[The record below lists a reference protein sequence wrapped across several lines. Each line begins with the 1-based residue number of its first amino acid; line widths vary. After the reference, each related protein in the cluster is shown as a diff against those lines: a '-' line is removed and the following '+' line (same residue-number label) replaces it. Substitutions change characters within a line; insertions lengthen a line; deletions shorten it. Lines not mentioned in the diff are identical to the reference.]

1 MSASDLTLSFSP
13 ESASEQRQQPFSF
26 NEALSSSEPLSPPIE
41 AVVKRLSSRLTEFE
55 NNLNN
60 VVKEEQEFR
69 IAFKE
74 QTDSLHALVQ
84 RYARE
89 DENIRRLVEEDTQRS
104 RDAQAEYE
112 ALQRDFDEQV
122 RPNSP
127 TRIRKWLSTVW
138 TNVWIV
144 LSLVFMAPVHAIW
157 VIVEKLLTE
166 TGLVGHGNDS
176 IHRSYSTFSN
186 REDTPMRVDNEIRR
200 KRRAL
205 KAEPLKDGQVV
216 THWLQKD
223 EPKLESRRKKLTLDN
238 LSTTPKDEA
247 SLSSSYTGM
256 HTVTSPPTS
265 LLPQS
270 SIQETPPTLVSTV
283 NRVDDQIL
291 PGSEPNETSQ
301 PNESDDVFVDAQGET
316 SPVPQ
321 KPRLPIAQQDHVE
334 EEEISSPDVTEV
346 TSDPGSQ
353 RPAWARVGE
362 SNQTLPDIAQFPSG
376 EFWDI
381 SDDEMKL
388 ELRR

>member
-1 MSASDLTLSFSP
+1 MSASDLTLSISP
-13 ESASEQRQQPFSF
+13 ESASEQRQQPTFSF
-26 NEALSSSEPLSPPIE
+26 NETLSSSEPLSPPIE
-41 AVVKRLSSRLTEFE
+41 AVFKRLSSRLTEFE
-55 NNLNN
+55 NNLNS
-60 VVKEEQEFR
+60 VVKEEQQFR

-89 DENIRRLVEEDTQRS
+89 DENLRRLVEEDTQRS

-112 ALQRDFDEQV
+112 ALERDFDEQV

-166 TGLVGHGNDS
+166 TGLVGRGNDS
-176 IHRSYSTFSN
+176 AHRSYSTFSN
-186 REDTPMRVDNEIRR
+186 REEDLMRVDNEIRR
-200 KRRAL
+200 KRRNS
-205 KAEPLKDGQVV
+205 KTEPSKYGQVV
-216 THWLQKD
+216 THWVQKD
-223 EPKLESRRKKLTLDN
+223 EPKLGSRRKKQSLDN
-238 LSTTPKDEA
+238 IPTNPKDE
-247 SLSSSYTGM
+247 SIVSSNYMGM
-256 HTVTSPPTS
+256 HPITTPPTS
-265 LLPQS
+265 LLAQS
-270 SIQETPPTLVSTV
+270 SVQTPPTLISAV

-291 PGSEPNETSQ
+291 SWSEPKGASQ
-301 PNESDDVFVDAQGET
+301 PNESDDDFVDAQGKT

-321 KPRLPIAQQDHVE
+321 KPRTSMIGENNME

-353 RPAWARVGE
+353 RPAWARIGE
-362 SNQTLPDIAQFPSG
+362 SNQALPDIGQFPSG

-381 SDDEMKL
+381 SDDEMRL